1 MGGIG
6 HTAKISRSARH
17 GAIATNHLEGS
28 QAMRKAAKLGRTR
41 RQNVFQVFLDDMVET
56 GDLEIA
62 PFTRNGKLVYH
73 TTEMS
78 SGPSAAEVDLPGED
92 RFSREAL
99 ARLTESEFQKLLA
112 DLKLRLREMRDLP
125 N

>member
-1 MGGIG
+1 M
-6 HTAKISRSARH
+6 
-17 GAIATNHLEGS
+17 
-28 QAMRKAAKLGRTR
+28 
-41 RQNVFQVFLDDMVET
+41 FQVFLDDMVET

-62 PFTRNGKLVYH
+62 PFTRNGKPVYR

-78 SGPSAAEVDLPGED
+78 SGPSSAEADLPGEN
-92 RFSREAL
+92 RFNREAL
-99 ARLTESEFQKLLA
+99 ARLTESEFRKLLA